1 MRRRGPL
8 VPGLFL
14 FFYFLF
20 FYYYLYLPGKVYVRE
35 FSFLSF
41 FPPPFFVIVCIVLG
55 GGRTTPSTH
64 FVFFFFRSL
73 SATLDESPKAFGWE
87 GGKKK

>member
-41 FPPPFFVIVCIVLG
+41 FPLPSLLFVLFG
-55 GGRTTPSTH
+55 GWQAGTPPSTH
-64 FVFFFFRSL
+64 FVFLFLSL
-73 SATLDESPKAFGWE
+73 SFRNP
-87 GGKKK
+87 